1 MVRNQSEE
9 GFFYLLGL
17 SNDLQLQILL
27 FIQFLLIYLLTVV
40 ANGMIMLAVKSNPSL
55 QNPMYFFL
63 SHLSFLDI
71 CYSSV
76 TLPKMLETTIAKH
89 KTISIN
95 GCFAQSFFILLSAST
110 EISILSSMAYD
121 RYCAI
126 CKPLHYMNIVN
137 IAFIWKLVASSWTI
151 GFFYSLVNT
160 VPLLRLEFCGSN
172 VIQHFS
178 CELPSIISLSC
189 SDTSFNQMLF
199 FMSAGIV
206 GTACFVLTMGSYVH
220 IISTIL
226 RISSR
231 EGRQKAFSTCSS
243 HLIVVILFYVTGF
256 FRYVR
261 PSSTSSVIWDEIVS
275 IQYSI
280 LTPFLNPIIYS
291 LQNKELKA
299 SFKKILKW

>member
-1 MVRNQSEE
+1 MVRNHSEE
-9 GFFYLLGL
+9 GFFFLLGL
-17 SNDLQLQILL
+17 STDLQLQILL

-40 ANGMIMLAVKSNPSL
+40 ANGMIMLAVKSNPNL
-55 QNPMYFFL
+55 QNPMYFLL

-76 TLPKMLETTIAKH
+76 TLPKMLETTIAKQ
-89 KTISIN
+89 KTISVS
-95 GCFAQSFFILLSAST
+95 GCFAQAFFIMFSAT
-110 EISILSSMAYD
+110 AEVFILSSMAYD

-126 CKPLHYMNIVN
+126 CRPLHYMNNMN
-137 IAFIWKLVASSWTI
+137 IAFTWKLVTTSWTI
-151 GFFYSLVNT
+151 GLLQGLTNT
-160 VPLLRLEFCGSN
+160 VPLIRLEFCGSN
-172 VIQHFS
+172 IIQHFS

-199 FMSAGIV
+199 FICTCILSITSLFFTV
-206 GTACFVLTMGSYVH
+206 ISYIH

-226 RISSR
+226 RIRST

-243 HLIVVILFYVTGF
+243 HLIVVILFYGTGF
-256 FRYVR
+256 FRYLR
-261 PSSTSSVIWDEIVS
+261 PSSASSVIWDEIVS

-291 LQNKELKA
+291 LQNKEMKA

>member
-1 MVRNQSEE
+1 MVRNQSEQD
-9 GFFYLLGL
+9 FFSLLGL
-17 SNDLQLQILL
+17 STDLQLQILL
-27 FIQFLLIYLLTVV
+27 FITFLLIYLSIIV
-40 ANGMIMLAVKSNPSL
+40 ANGMIMLAVKSNPNL

-76 TLPKMLETTIAKH
+76 TLPKMLETTIAKQ
-89 KTISIN
+89 KIISVN
-95 GCFAQSFFILLSAST
+95 GCFAQSFFIMLSSST
-110 EISILSSMAYD
+110 EVFILSSMAYD

-151 GFFYSLVNT
+151 GFLYSLANS

-172 VIQHFS
+172 VIQHFC

-199 FMSAGIV
+199 FISAGTVAI
-206 GTACFVLTMGSYVH
+206 ACFFFTMGSYVH

-226 RISSR
+226 RINSR

-243 HLIVVILFYVTGF
+243 HLIVVILFYGTCS
-256 FRYVR
+256 FRYLR
-261 PSSTSSVIWDEIVS
+261 PSSVSSVVWDKILS

-280 LTPFLNPIIYS
+280 LTPLLNPIIYS
-291 LQNKELKA
+291 LPNKEMKA
-299 SFKKILKW
+299 SFKKILKF